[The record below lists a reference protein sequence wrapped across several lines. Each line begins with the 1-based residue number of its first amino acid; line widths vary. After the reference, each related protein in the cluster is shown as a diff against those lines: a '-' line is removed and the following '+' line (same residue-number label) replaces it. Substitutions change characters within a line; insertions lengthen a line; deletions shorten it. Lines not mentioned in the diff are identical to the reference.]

1 VDITYRGN
9 LPPEI
14 VDRISRLSPTR
25 RAEVK
30 RAHIYAGSDPNVD
43 DFLRHLDGDPEINA
57 LFLDPEIRAGLLAE
71 TAGQGYK
78 VVETPISAKT
88 GARLTPQFVA
98 DTPAY
103 YEGAEQD
110 IIDLYSL
117 QRELDRE
124 QSGVLVERDR
134 NSREWQQL
142 NQFVRAQAPG
152 SVKKVSK
159 GGIENIED
167 SVYGTRSKHP
177 DLPELTYENALMNAT
192 DQLYDNLYGNPY
204 GEQPSGMMM
213 RTGKVTGIPVEH
225 ILPFLGNEKL
235 GYDPDNRM
243 MGSTYK
249 NSVLRAEKDPK
260 RRQVL
265 LLSNIAKKEQDIVD
279 KYGKTATQLANE
291 MDYSYIP
298 LGKTRMAEEG
308 LPPSIRKLVSD
319 RSGAIQQADQISD
332 SQGQIIGQK
341 PLVINAD
348 KGSKVFVHT
357 NGNGNGKGHAQVQ
370 RAFNE
375 ANGSNG
381 KPRRRG

>member
-1 VDITYRGN
+1 MDITFSAT

-30 RAHIYAGSDPNVD
+30 RALINAGSDPNVD

-57 LFLDPEIRAGLLAE
+57 LLLDPEIRAGLLAE
-71 TAGQGYK
+71 AAGKGYK

-88 GARLTPQFVA
+88 GARLTPRFVA

-124 QSGVLVERDR
+124 QAGVLVERDR

-142 NQFVRAQAPG
+142 NQFVRAQ
-152 SVKKVSK
+152 SQSTVKKVAK
-159 GGIENIED
+159 GGIDNID
-167 SVYGTRSKHP
+167 HKQYGTRSKHP
-177 DLPELTYENALMNAT
+177 DLPEITYENAVINAT

-204 GEQPSGMMM
+204 GEQPSGTMM

-225 ILPFLGNEKL
+225 LLDFNHNPEL
-235 GYDPDNRM
+235 GYSPDNRM
-243 MGSTYK
+243 LGSTSK
-249 NSVLRAEKDPK
+249 NSVVRDEQNPK

-265 LLSNIAKKEQDIVD
+265 LLGGIAKKEQDIVD
-279 KYGKTATQLANE
+279 KYGKTASQLAAE
-291 MDYSYIP
+291 IDYPYLP
-298 LGKTRMAEEG
+298 LGKTRMAEVVV
-308 LPPSIRKLVSD
+308 PPSIRRLVSD
-319 RSGAIQQADQISD
+319 RSGAIQQVS
-332 SQGQIIGQK
+332 SG
-341 PLVINAD
+341 
-348 KGSKVFVHT
+348 
-357 NGNGNGKGHAQVQ
+357 
-370 RAFNE
+370 R
-375 ANGSNG
+375 
-381 KPRRRG
+381 PRRRG